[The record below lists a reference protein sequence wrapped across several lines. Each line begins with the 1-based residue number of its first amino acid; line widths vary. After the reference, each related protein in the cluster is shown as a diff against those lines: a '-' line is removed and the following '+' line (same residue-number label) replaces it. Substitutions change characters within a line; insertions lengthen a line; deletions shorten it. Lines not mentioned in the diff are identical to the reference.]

1 MQNLEGRHPAIQ
13 DVCIWFHYDHLPPG
27 LFEVSKK
34 FHDLAEELLYAIP
47 DDAQLT
53 HSLQHLLTAK
63 DCAVRAM
70 RKSLD
75 GGPKYTPLH
84 D

>member
-1 MQNLEGRHPAIQ
+1 MRNLAGRHPAIQ
-13 DVCIWFHYDHLPPG
+13 DVCVWFHYEHLPEH
-27 LFEVSKK
+27 LYETSKR
-34 FHDLAEELLYAIP
+34 FHDLAEELLDTIP

-53 HSLQHLLTAK
+53 HSLNHLLIAK

-75 GGPKYTPLH
+75 GGPTYTPLH
-84 D
+84 P